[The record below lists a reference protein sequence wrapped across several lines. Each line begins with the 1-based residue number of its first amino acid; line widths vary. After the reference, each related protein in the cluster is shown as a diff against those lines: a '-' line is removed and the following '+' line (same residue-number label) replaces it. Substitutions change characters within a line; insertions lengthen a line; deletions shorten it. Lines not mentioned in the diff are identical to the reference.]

1 MQLVQVMQ
9 SRKVSN
15 KEIIIGGVG
24 IIFQHMLSQK
34 FLNFPGKSLQ
44 TRVNFE
50 VFLEKNIFLIIIK
63 LNNSGSGPEGFQD
76 LTEE

>member
-24 IIFQHMLSQK
+24 INFQHMLSQK
-34 FLNFPGKSLQ
+34 FFNFPGNSLQ

-50 VFLEKNIFLIIIK
+50 VFLEKNIFWLNIIK
-63 LNNSGSGPEGFQD
+63 LNNSGSGPEGFD
-76 LTEE
+76 Y